1 MTPRTVQHHRQSSG
15 FTMVE
20 LLMAIAGMSMIALA
34 ISGMMTAVAYGT
46 SSTRDLRILV
56 VKQRAVAARLNAAI
70 RGSKMILEEGTRYLV
85 LWTHDEN
92 EDDLPNVGEIRRI
105 EYNANTLQIVSYKAN
120 WDSMSQNAIDTAN
133 ISYALTSNFDTA
145 TTALKTQSYFPVEIW
160 ATQVNGWVTSLDNTT
175 DQQAVMIG
183 YQVTFDLGLVS
194 DTAIGTAA
202 LRSE

>member
-1 MTPRTVQHHRQSSG
+1 
-15 FTMVE
+15 
-20 LLMAIAGMSMIALA
+20 MAIAGMSMIALA